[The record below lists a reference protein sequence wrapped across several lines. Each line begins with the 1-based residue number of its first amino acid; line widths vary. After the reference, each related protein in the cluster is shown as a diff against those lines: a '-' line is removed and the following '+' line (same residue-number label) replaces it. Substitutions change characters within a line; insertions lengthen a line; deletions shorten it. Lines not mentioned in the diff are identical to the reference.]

1 MAEAQ
6 TLEQDIIDESKPIT
20 FAPREWFFFKS
31 EINDQ
36 IAEGKGID
44 LLKALRAA
52 RFYAEIERSTEQY
65 KQGKVVTFTEEEW
78 ERTAKAS
85 PNV

>member
-6 TLEQDIIDESKPIT
+6 VLNPDAIDETKPIT

-36 IAEGKGID
+36 LAEGKGVDI
-44 LLKALRAA
+44 LKALRAA
-52 RFYAEIERSTEQY
+52 RFYAQIERSTEQY
-65 KQGKVVTFTEEEW
+65 KQGKVVSFTEEEW
-78 ERTAKAS
+78 EDFVNAQ
-85 PNV
+85 NLH